1 MAGDAILCHS
11 GPRSNRGLKNLVF
24 GDKEAQKLK
33 YAGICV
39 ETMGARALVKGKR
52 GLTTEQLIILV
63 ICVIVFIALLFIV
76 KDKLAKILVIE
87 S

>member
-1 MAGDAILCHS
+1 M
-11 GPRSNRGLKNLVF
+11 F
-24 GDKEAQKLK
+24 GDRGAQKLK
-33 YAGICV
+33 YAGMCV
-39 ETMGARALVKGKR
+39 KTMGARALVRGKR

-63 ICVIVFIALLFIV
+63 ICIIVFIALLFIV

>member
-1 MAGDAILCHS
+1 
-11 GPRSNRGLKNLVF
+11 
-24 GDKEAQKLK
+24 
-33 YAGICV
+33 
-39 ETMGARALVKGKR
+39 MGARAFFRGKR

-63 ICVIVFIALLFIV
+63 ICIIVFIALLFIV